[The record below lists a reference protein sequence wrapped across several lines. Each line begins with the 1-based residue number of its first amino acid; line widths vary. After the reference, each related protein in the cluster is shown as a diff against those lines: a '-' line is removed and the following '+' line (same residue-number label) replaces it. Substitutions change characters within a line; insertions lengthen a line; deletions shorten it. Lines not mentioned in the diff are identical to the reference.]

1 MIDSSVQVFAGR
13 AAVSGHLL
21 QVEQALAATDFQGRE
36 SELAQL
42 AAFSAHDVSADCPSA
57 SYWRWVAPA
66 WAGKSALL
74 AHFVLHP
81 PPGVDAVS
89 FFITSRMAAQNDAA
103 AFCEVVQRQVYAM
116 LGEAE
121 PLSTPATRDEQM
133 LLALHRAA
141 QGCAAR
147 GRRFVLVVDGLDE
160 DRGVTAGPDGH
171 SIAGLLPR
179 VPPHGMRILV
189 AGRCRTCRS
198 TIT

>member
-66 WAGKSALL
+66 WSGKTALL

-103 AFCEVVQRQVYAM
+103 ACCEVVQRQVYAM

-141 QGCAAR
+141 QGWAAR

-160 DRGVTAGPDGH
+160 DRGVTTGPDGH